1 MIETKAHSQT
11 YLANPYN
18 SLGPLPF
25 DTDKYVISAFNFPS
39 SIFSSCLVF
48 FSLRVSC
55 HLSNDHEQSVI
66 QWAEATLRPRPRL
79 SGLDWIV
86 RPLATIHQFSLSRAL
101 DRR

>member
-18 SLGPLPF
+18 TLGPLPF
-25 DTDKYVISAFNFPS
+25 DADKYVITALNFLN
-39 SIFSSCLVF
+39 FLVF
-48 FSLRVSC
+48 FSLPVSC
-55 HLSNDHEQSVI
+55 HLSNDHEQGVI
-66 QWAEATLRPRPRL
+66 QWAEATPLVL

-86 RPLATIHQFSLSRAL
+86 RPLATIHQFSLSHAL